1 MDGWWSRGGA
11 CARLTCCSPWRRRS
25 GRWRVVKQFVSALLP
40 FSLPRCVQVQCATK
54 HTGKPQRTVLRLPC
68 FAMWSCRRRSPV
80 VLQWLVSAVV
90 RRTVGVGIKLIKLC
104 LREGVGRLELPV
116 SFWGFT
122 ACLMTSGGV
131 LTFSG
136 SKRPLPIQVGPHV
149 LASTLGSVAVSHQ
162 SGAGAWFARAS
173 SAATNCISLR
183 SPWHSL
189 AFWPR
194 LHNSARASHFFTVY
208 RPNLPSLATTNL
220 TVDHDW

>member
-25 GRWRVVKQFVSALLP
+25 GRSRVVKQFVSALLP
-40 FSLPRCVQVQCATK
+40 FSLPRGVQVRCATK

-80 VLQWLVSAVV
+80 VLQWLVSAVG

-149 LASTLGSVAVSHQ
+149 LASGTNQVLGR
-162 SGAGAWFARAS
+162 GLPGPRAPQPT
-173 SAATNCISLR
+173 AFPCAIPGILWLFGRGCTTQQEHLISLLCIDQICHR
-183 SPWHSL
+183 
-189 AFWPR
+189 WPLR
-194 LHNSARASHFFTVY
+194 I
-208 RPNLPSLATTNL
+208 
-220 TVDHDW
+220 